1 MKKITRKQK
10 REKLKE
16 ISFFA
21 EFLKIQKHFF
31 KEMNT
36 KFKKVK
42 DNRHQS
48 YIKYDT
54 DIILMVMI
62 MKNITALESMN
73 QMTTEFN
80 KDECINN
87 VAQTLGYEELDELPH
102 HDTINDFL
110 KGLEPI

>member
-16 ISFFA
+16 INFFA

-31 KEMNT
+31 KEMNS

-48 YIKYDT
+48 YI
-54 DIILMVMI
+54 
-62 MKNITALESMN
+62 
-73 QMTTEFN
+73 
-80 KDECINN
+80 
-87 VAQTLGYEELDELPH
+87 
-102 HDTINDFL
+102 
-110 KGLEPI
+110 